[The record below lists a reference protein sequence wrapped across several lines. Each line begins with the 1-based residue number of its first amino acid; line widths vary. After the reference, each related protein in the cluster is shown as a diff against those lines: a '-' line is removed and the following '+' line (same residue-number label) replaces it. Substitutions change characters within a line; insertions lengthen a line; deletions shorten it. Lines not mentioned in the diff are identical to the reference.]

1 LSLKL
6 PSDFARKVADAL
18 GWKVDVANQWFEFE
32 ETKDGFFTA
41 KLKKGTFLQTPDF
54 RKMCEL
60 VETQLGGEAYL
71 QGAKA
76 WKVPGPYA
84 KKTNTTSTP
93 EPAKDARSKMEPR
106 GVMPHVVSQNKT
118 KPPDIPNIKFIPVDA
133 IEVPNFLP
141 TRELIQHEKLA
152 QIRDSIKKRGLKY
165 AVRVRHVPP
174 DTYELIDGYLRLK
187 AVRELSWKG
196 IPAEIV
202 AASDQDVVIDSI
214 ITNKDRIEEDPITV
228 AKKLDILL
236 NVFAF
241 TQEKLAE
248 EVGLSQEYVSN
259 ATRLLKLPKEIQQYI
274 ASNKIGFRHGLTLLT
289 VNNVGLQLQL
299 AKEAVE
305 EGSTISELKQRI
317 DELQPKPIAP
327 STLEPPQ
334 LEPATQARR
343 AIQPEGQASRALPEP
358 STGYPPIPSES
369 TIGTPLREEPTESKP
384 QIVKRA
390 FDVWGIAAMDTEK
403 PFGDKDYPGNI
414 PGDIVGNVL
423 IWFLPD
429 GGKVVDPMAG
439 GGVTEDVCKFL
450 GIEKYPSVLFDSKRL
465 HSYRYRETIKYADVS
480 DGKLPDEANNAA
492 LVFADPPYG
501 PLKEYGMT
509 INDLYRVLSG
519 LAKASYGC
527 LKGKGI
533 VAVLMQNYYAE
544 GECQGEFIPLVRRT
558 IEIFEATG
566 FKQIFEITV
575 PLYGKVARSKISMT
589 HIDRRLVI
597 FTKVENCAST

>member
-1 LSLKL
+1 VKYL
-6 PSDFARKVADAL
+6 PT
-18 GWKVDVANQWFEFE
+18 EFKDE
-32 ETKDGFFTA
+32 EKA
-41 KLKKGTFLQTPDF
+41 KAGA
-54 RKMCEL
+54 
-60 VETQLGGEAYL
+60 LGGESKSATL
-71 QGAKA
+71 QHSATRRVA
-76 WKVPGPYA
+76 
-84 KKTNTTSTP
+84 
-93 EPAKDARSKMEPR
+93 EE
-106 GVMPHVVSQNKT
+106 SQ
-118 KPPDIPNIKFIPVDA
+118 DI
-133 IEVPNFLP
+133 
-141 TRELIQHEKLA
+141 Q
-152 QIRDSIKKRGLKY
+152 Q
-165 AVRVRHVPP
+165 
-174 DTYELIDGYLRLK
+174 
-187 AVRELSWKG
+187 G
-196 IPAEIV
+196 IPPSVTSPQEI
-202 AASDQDVVIDSI
+202 
-214 ITNKDRIEEDPITV
+214 
-228 AKKLDILL
+228 
-236 NVFAF
+236 
-241 TQEKLAE
+241 
-248 EVGLSQEYVSN
+248 
-259 ATRLLKLPKEIQQYI
+259 
-274 ASNKIGFRHGLTLLT
+274 
-289 VNNVGLQLQL
+289 
-299 AKEAVE
+299 
-305 EGSTISELKQRI
+305 
-317 DELQPKPIAP
+317 
-327 STLEPPQ
+327 
-334 LEPATQARR
+334 RR
-343 AIQPEGQASRALPEP
+343 AAQPEQLSESLGPQPEP
-358 STGYPPIPSES
+358 S
-369 TIGTPLREEPTESKP
+369 ESKP

-465 HSYRYRETIKYADVS
+465 HSYRYRETIKYVDVS

-519 LAKASYGC
+519 LAKAAYGC
-527 LKGKGI
+527 LKDKG
-533 VAVLMQNYYAE
+533 VAAVLMQNYYAE

>member
-1 LSLKL
+1 MYGQRRVRAAEKAGLVEVPVTIRFLSDEEAFTLQL
-6 PSDFARKVADAL
+6 TENLQRKDLSEEEKTRAL
-18 GWKVDVANQWFEFE
+18 GELAKRTGWNAQRIAD
-32 ETKDGFFTA
+32 
-41 KLKKGTFLQTPDF
+41 KLKMSYAWVCRYLPEEFKAAE
-54 RKMCEL
+54 K
-60 VETQLGGEAYL
+60 VEAGRIGGE
-71 QGAKA
+71 
-76 WKVPGPYA
+76 V
-84 KKTNTTSTP
+84 
-93 EPAKDARSKMEPR
+93 
-106 GVMPHVVSQNKT
+106 
-118 KPPDIPNIKFIPVDA
+118 
-133 IEVPNFLP
+133 
-141 TRELIQHEKLA
+141 
-152 QIRDSIKKRGLKY
+152 
-165 AVRVRHVPP
+165 
-174 DTYELIDGYLRLK
+174 
-187 AVRELSWKG
+187 
-196 IPAEIV
+196 
-202 AASDQDVVIDSI
+202 
-214 ITNKDRIEEDPITV
+214 
-228 AKKLDILL
+228 
-236 NVFAF
+236 
-241 TQEKLAE
+241 
-248 EVGLSQEYVSN
+248 
-259 ATRLLKLPKEIQQYI
+259 
-274 ASNKIGFRHGLTLLT
+274 
-289 VNNVGLQLQL
+289 
-299 AKEAVE
+299 
-305 EGSTISELKQRI
+305 LKQRY
-317 DELQPKPIAP
+317 EEEAALR
-327 STLEPPQ
+327 
-334 LEPATQARR
+334 RR
-343 AIQPEGQASRALPEP
+343 AESQDTRQGIPPSVTSPQEIRRAAQPEQLSESLGPQPEP
-358 STGYPPIPSES
+358 S
-369 TIGTPLREEPTESKP
+369 ESKP

-423 IWFLPD
+423 LWFLPD

-465 HSYRYRETIKYADVS
+465 HSYQYRETIKYADVS

-527 LKGKGI
+527 LKAKG
-533 VAVLMQNYYAE
+533 VAAVLMQNYYAE